1 MAKANKKNPIKDEY
15 IKLIMEHDKTLSLL
29 RSQWMDAK
37 PPEKT
42 KYMDRINSALDER
55 LRLMSIRDSK

>member
-1 MAKANKKNPIKDEY
+1 MAKKNPMKEEY
-15 IKLIMEHDKTLSLL
+15 VKLIVEHDKTLSML
-29 RSQWMDAK
+29 RGQWMDAK

-55 LRLMSIRDSK
+55 GRIMKLRDGR